1 VIGRI
6 VSATAALLFAFA
18 ASAPAWAAAPNAYAD
33 GAFVDQLDAGLHA
46 FYARDFAAAQNDF
59 ARAVAREPGNTF
71 AIAFLDAAAV
81 HQPGALDALI
91 ATAEDRAARSRSY
104 DAHVQLG
111 FAYAFAATAEAG
123 RDADARD
130 EFVAAQAIDP
140 ARAGAHDGLGILRE
154 DARSANRAKIE
165 FQAALARDPD
175 DVLAREYLGLLY
187 QVDLKDPVRAL
198 AYMIVVPN
206 LIPGYADIDFHI
218 ASALYD
224 AHQPAGAIGYAT
236 RGLELDVG
244 HVGEAGRHGFTLL
257 ARIYLDGKQL
267 TDARRVLL
275 ASIASN
281 ADADYATTLLHRLD
295 AGDYGK

>member
-6 VSATAALLFAFA
+6 ATALALGLAVA
-18 ASAPAWAAAPNAYAD
+18 APAAAATGAYAD
-33 GAFVDQLDAGLHA
+33 GAFVDDLDAGLHA
-46 FYARDFAAAQNDF
+46 FYQRDFAGAQARF
-59 ARAVAREPGNTF
+59 ADAVVREPANTF
-71 AIAFLDAAAV
+71 AIAFLNAAAV
-81 HQPGALDALI
+81 HRPGALDTLI
-91 ATAEDRAARSRSY
+91 AAEEDRAATGRSY

-111 FAYAFAATAEAG
+111 FSYAFAATADGG

-130 EFVAAQAIDP
+130 AFAAAVAIDA
-140 ARAGAHDGLGILRE
+140 ARPGAHDGLGILRE

-165 FQAALARDPD
+165 FQTALAHDPD

-198 AYMIVVPN
+198 AYMIGVPN

-224 AHQPAGAIGYAT
+224 TGQPAAAIGYAT

-244 HVGEAGRHGFTLL
+244 HVGEAGQHGFTLL
-257 ARIYLDGKQL
+257 ARIYLDRKQF

-275 ASIASN
+275 ASIASD

-295 AGDYGK
+295 AGDYAK